1 MELIYGYYNSKVD
14 NSVKAYIY
22 QVQKKNGFYM

>member
-1 MELIYGYYNSKVD
+1 MELIYGYYNSKLD

-22 QVQKKNGFYM
+22 QVQKNESYM